1 MRRRSFV
8 KASAVS
14 ALLAVSGL
22 PSCKTSRN
30 VPEVTASNIPMWK
43 GFNLLEKFS
52 GESNEPFQESDF
64 SMMADWGFN
73 FARLPMSYWTWG
85 DVNDWSKIDEATLR
99 HIDEAIGFGQKY
111 GVHVNLNFHRAPG
124 YCINRGEL
132 EPYQLFEDEE
142 AQDATR
148 FHWRTFAKRYRG
160 IPNDDLSFDLLNE
173 PPNIHEEQHNPVMLS
188 VIEAIRDADPNRLII
203 VDGLAVGR
211 QPIMGLVDKNV
222 VQSTRGYDP
231 MRVSHHE
238 ASWIPGSD
246 TWPQPTWPLTTDE
259 GTIDRTAL
267 RQRLIEPWRAVVA
280 QGIKVHV
287 GEWGAYNQ
295 TPHDVVL
302 AWMEDLLQLWREAGW
317 GWALWNLRGSFGI
330 LDSGRADVD
339 YEDYRGHK
347 LDRKMLVLLQ
357 NYLA

>member
-1 MRRRSFV
+1 MRRRSFL
-8 KASAVS
+8 KASALGAVAATTGLS
-14 ALLAVSGL
+14 A
-22 PSCKTSRN
+22 CNTSRK
-30 VPEVTASNIPMWK
+30 VPEVTANNIPMWK

-52 GESNEPFQESDF
+52 GQTNEPFQESDF
-64 SMMADWGFN
+64 AMMADWGFN

-85 DVNDWSKIDEATLR
+85 DVNDWSKIDEATLK
-99 HIDEAIGFGQKY
+99 HIDQAIDYGQKY

-148 FHWRTFAKRYRG
+148 FHWRTFAKRYNG
-160 IPNDDLSFDLLNE
+160 IPNYHLSFDLLNE
-173 PPNIHEEQHNPVMLS
+173 PPSISEEQHNPVMLS
-188 VIEAIRDADPNRLII
+188 VIEAIRDADPNRLIV

-211 QPIMGLVDKNV
+211 DPIVGFVDKNV

-246 TWPQPTWPLTTDE
+246 TWPEPNWPLVTDE
-259 GTIDRTAL
+259 GTTDQATL
-267 RQRLIEPWRAVVA
+267 RERLIEPWQEVIA
-280 QGIKVHV
+280 QGVKVHV

-295 TPHDVVL
+295 TPHDVAV
-302 AWMEDLLQLWREAGW
+302 AWMEDLLQLWKEAGW
-317 GWALWNLRGSFGI
+317 GWALWNLRGSFGV
-330 LDSGRADVD
+330 LNSGRDDVEYDD
-339 YEDYRGHK
+339 YQGHQ
-347 LDRKMLVLLQ
+347 LDRKMLELLQ
-357 NYLA
+357 AYL